1 MIEEFAQRLDAW
13 VVTAG
18 EELHREV
25 IEVLGAAKAERANT
39 DLSVEAAVSA
49 CDTESKALQGVI
61 TQLEGLRSGVWTP
74 GTSGAQAGSNA
85 S

>member
-1 MIEEFAQRLDAW
+1 

-25 IEVLGAAKAERANT
+25 IEVLGAAKAERAST
-39 DLSVEAAVSA
+39 TPSVEAAIQT
-49 CDTESKALQGVI
+49 CDTEAKSLAGVI
-61 TQLEGLRSGVWTP
+61 EQLESLRSGIWASGGKNVTP
-74 GTSGAQAGSNA
+74 A